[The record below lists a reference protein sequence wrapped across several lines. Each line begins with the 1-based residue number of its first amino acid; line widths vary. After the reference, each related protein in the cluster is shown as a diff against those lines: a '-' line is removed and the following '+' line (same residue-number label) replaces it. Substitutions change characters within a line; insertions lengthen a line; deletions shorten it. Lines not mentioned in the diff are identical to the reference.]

1 MFKCF
6 ILVCLG
12 SPVPTHYVPRA
23 VSPFKETHSG
33 GSVTSSNHH
42 DRDRDHQTP
51 RKKQSGTNNAV
62 AAVGI
67 LRALDPHLDS
77 HALLHKDHPEESH
90 HSSRS
95 YEKKEKKSLWERAS
109 GRTGDKDKLRL
120 KEKERR
126 DEDGQELT
134 RMIGMPIALIYFPT
148 S

>member
-1 MFKCF
+1 M
-6 ILVCLG
+6 
-12 SPVPTHYVPRA
+12 A
-23 VSPFKETHSG
+23 
-33 GSVTSSNHH
+33 SSNHH

-51 RKKQSGTNNAV
+51 RKKQSGNSNAV

-67 LRALDPHLDS
+67 LRALDPHLDG
-77 HALLHKDHPEESH
+77 HAHPREHPEESH

-95 YEKKEKKSLWERAS
+95 SEKKEKKSLWERAS

-134 RMIGMPIALIYFPT
+134 RMIGMPIALIYF
-148 S
+148 SKL